1 MENMKPFDGIEM
13 PEIVTK
19 TAQIVSILKK
29 N

>member
-1 MENMKPFDGIEM
+1 M

-19 TAQIVSILKK
+19 F